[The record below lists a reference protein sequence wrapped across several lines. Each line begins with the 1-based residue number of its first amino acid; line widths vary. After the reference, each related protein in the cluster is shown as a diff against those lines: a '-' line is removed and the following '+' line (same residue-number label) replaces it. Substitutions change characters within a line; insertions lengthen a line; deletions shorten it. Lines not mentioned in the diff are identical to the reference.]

1 MNISSEV
8 YDIEKGLHLAGGNH
22 KLAIELIDMLIAQ
35 LPEQKIEIAVSV
47 DKNDKAAL
55 KQHIHKLHGS
65 SQCCATPAL
74 INITRE
80 FENIIDNNLSDQFE
94 ALKTKLFIEIDKVLH
109 VDTSLLTDQ
118 IDV

>member
-1 MNISSEV
+1 MV
-8 YDIEKGLHLAGGNH
+8 LFFTALRG
-22 KLAIELIDMLIAQ
+22 
-35 LPEQKIEIAVSV
+35 PEAR
-47 DKNDKAAL
+47 L
-55 KQHIHKLHGS
+55 RGS